1 MMIQNNKIYLS
12 NGVKI
17 EPSTLNRH
25 GLITGATGTGK
36 TVSVKVLIESL
47 SELNVPT
54 FVADIKGDV
63 SGLAQ
68 AGTSNEHVEKRV
80 ESMNITDFEYQGFPV
95 TFWDVFGEKGIPIRT
110 TVSNMGPLMLAQLM
124 ELNDTQTGV
133 LMSVFKAADAH
144 GLPILDFKD
153 LKAIVQYAQENR
165 RELEKEFG
173 LMSSQ
178 SLAAITRKL
187 MFLEEQNIEHLFG
200 EPAFEINDWF
210 HTDNMIHVLHA
221 VKLFQSPH
229 LYASFL
235 LWLLSELYE
244 YLPEVGD
251 LEKPKMV
258 FFFDEAH
265 LLFKDMPK
273 VLNDRLEMV
282 VKLIRSKGVGIFFI
296 TQNPQDI
303 PDSILSQ
310 LGNKVQH
317 ALRAYTP
324 KEQKVVKAAADS
336 FRANDAFNTAEAI
349 VSLKTGEAL
358 VSTLDESGI
367 PTVVERV
374 FIYPPKSYMG
384 EISPELRA
392 QLINASPF
400 NRIYRNIID
409 RESAYE
415 MLMAREMEAK
425 PIPEENIKK
434 VAKPK
439 AKSTRMTPIER
450 SVNSAFSSMG
460 RELGR
465 MITRGIMGTL
475 TSSKKK

>member
-1 MMIQNNKIYLS
+1 MIRNNKIYLS
-12 NGVKI
+12 NEVII

-47 SELNVPT
+47 SELGIPT

-68 AGTSNEHVEKRV
+68 KGEINENVEKRV
-80 ESMNITDFEYQGFPV
+80 KSMEIEDFEYKNYPV

-110 TVSNMGPLMLAQLM
+110 TVLNMGPLMLAQLM

-153 LKAIVQYAQENR
+153 LKAIINYAQENR
-165 RELEKEFG
+165 QSLEKEFG

-178 SLAAITRKL
+178 SLSAITRKL
-187 MFLEEQNIEHLFG
+187 MMLEAQNIEYLFG
-200 EPAFEINDWF
+200 EPAFEIQDWF
-210 HTDNMIHVLHA
+210 HTEGMIHVLHA
-221 VKLFQSPH
+221 VKLFQSPQ

-251 LEKPKMV
+251 LDKPKMV

-273 VLNDRLEMV
+273 VLSDRLEMV

-303 PDSILSQ
+303 PDVILSQ

-324 KEQKVVKAAADS
+324 KEQKVVRAAAES
-336 FRANDAFNTAEAI
+336 FRANESFNTAEAI

-358 VSTLDESGI
+358 VSTLDEDGI
-367 PTVVERV
+367 PSVVQRV
-374 FIYPPKSYMG
+374 FIYPPQSYMG
-384 EISPELRA
+384 EISLEQRTA
-392 QLINASPF
+392 IISASPF
-400 NRIYRNIID
+400 NRIYKDIVD

-415 MLMAREMEAK
+415 MLMKREEIEEI
-425 PIPEENIKK
+425 PIKESKQPKIE
-434 VAKPK
+434 KPK
-439 AKSTRMTPIER
+439 SKRLTPIER
-450 SVNSAFSSMG
+450 SVNSAFTSMG
-460 RELGR
+460 REVGR

-475 TSSKKK
+475 TGSNKKR